1 MQQDEFRALID
12 RLENAADLLRSGG
25 ALLQAIARRYYLV
38 YTFAVQAAEKHG
50 VTFRRGVDTDLG
62 RAVSHNVLPDLV
74 RALYVGQNSGPVLGG
89 GPGVTRSGRLDHNA
103 AFRYTVL
110 LQRDR
115 KAADYGYVQVRE
127 PYDILTADERL
138 RWANHLVED
147 LRSLL

>member
-1 MQQDEFRALID
+1 MQQDEFLALIE

-38 YTFAVQAAEKHG
+38 YTYAVQAAEKHN
-50 VTFRRGVDTDLG
+50 VTFRRGADEDSS

-74 RALYVGQNSGPVLGG
+74 RALYEGQNSGPVLGG
-89 GPGVTRSGRLDHNA
+89 GPGIVRIGRLNHDA
-103 AFRYTVL
+103 AYRYALL

-115 KAADYGYVQVRE
+115 KAADYGYVRVRE
-127 PYDILTADERL
+127 PYGIVMADERL
-138 RWANHLVED
+138 RWARNLVED